1 MESRLRAALLD
12 WLRSDPQLQALN
24 AVAEE
29 SPIKV
34 SPPWLGIAASAA
46 IDWGSKDRPG
56 YEVRIALELELRMD
70 RAGSEA
76 DLVDAVVARVRSLP
90 RLQEHFE
97 IATIRLLR
105 SRTEQRP
112 RHLRASLLEFR
123 FRLLSLTTE

>member
-12 WLRSDPQLQALN
+12 WLRSDPQLDALN

-46 IDWGSKDRPG
+46 IDWGSKERPG
-56 YEVRIALELELRMD
+56 YEVRIALELELRKD
-70 RAGSEA
+70 KSGGEA
-76 DLVDAVVARVRSLP
+76 DLVDAVVARVQSLP
-90 RLQEHFE
+90 DQREHFE

-112 RHLRASLLEFR
+112 RNVRASLLEFR
-123 FRLLSLTTE
+123 FRLLTITTE